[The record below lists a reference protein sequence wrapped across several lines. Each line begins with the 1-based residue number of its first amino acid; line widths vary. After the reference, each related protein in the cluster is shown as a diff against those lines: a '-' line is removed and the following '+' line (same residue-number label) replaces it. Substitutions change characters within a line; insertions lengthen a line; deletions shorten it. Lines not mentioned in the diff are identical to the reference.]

1 MLGFGFTGLRKTE
14 SESTAAC
21 YIRAMNR
28 ADSAGPKP
36 PDEPDDAVHARS
48 RRAIDRLLAR
58 HLPALTAFV
67 RLRIGPVIRSN
78 ESCSDIV
85 QSACREVLV
94 HADRFQFGGDANF
107 RNWLFTTALRKI
119 TDRKRYWL
127 AEKRRAPPEARTAKE
142 PGASDDQVTDC
153 YRAAFTSPSQAAM
166 KREDIEA
173 LERAFDRLSPEDREV
188 VVLARIVGM
197 TAAEIARDKNQT
209 VGGVRTRLSRAMARL
224 ATLMRKRGTGLGD

>member
-1 MLGFGFTGLRKTE
+1 
-14 SESTAAC
+14 
-21 YIRAMNR
+21 MNR
-28 ADSAGPKP
+28 ADSPGRKP
-36 PDEPDDAVHARS
+36 PDEPDNGARVRS
-48 RRAIDRLLAR
+48 RDEIDQLLAR
-58 HLPALTAFV
+58 HLPGLTAFV
-67 RLRIGPVIRSN
+67 RLRLGPVIRSN
-78 ESCSDIV
+78 ESCADIV

-127 AEKRRAPPEARTAKE
+127 AEKRRAPREARTAKE
-142 PGASDDQVTDC
+142 PGASDVEVTDC

-166 KREDIEA
+166 KREDIDA
-173 LERAFDRLSPEDREV
+173 LERAFDRLSAEDREV

-209 VGGVRTRLSRAMARL
+209 VGAVRTRLSRAMVRL
-224 ATLMRKRGTGLGD
+224 ATLMRKPGKGLGD